1 MNNVRLIAR
10 LDVKGK
16 NLIKG
21 VHLEGLRVIGNP
33 QEYALKYY
41 KQGADEII
49 YMDAVASLY
58 GRNNLSH
65 IVEQTAQNVFV
76 PITVGGGVRSIED
89 AKTLLRSGADKV
101 AINTAATQRPDLISE
116 LASVFGSQAV
126 VVSIE
131 AKYRTDNHW
140 EALTDNGREKT
151 GLDVVEWA
159 VKAVER
165 GAGEIL
171 LTSIDQEGTRS
182 GLDLDLI
189 QIIGK
194 EVNVPVIASGGVGS
208 VEDVVKGVNA
218 GADAIA
224 MADILHYGRM
234 GMDELHSQ
242 VREAGLHVRS
252 LVKV

>member
-1 MNNVRLIAR
+1 MKNVRLIAR

-33 QEYALKYY
+33 QEHAVKYY
-41 KQGADEII
+41 HQGADEIL

-58 GRNNLSH
+58 GRNNLSE
-65 IVEQTAQNVFV
+65 IVELTAHNVFV

-89 AKTLLRSGADKV
+89 AKQLLRSGADKV
-101 AINTAATQRPDLISE
+101 AINTAATERPELISE

-126 VVSIE
+126 VISIE
-131 AKYRTDNHW
+131 AKNREVNHW

-159 VKAVER
+159 VEAVER

-171 LTSIDQEGTRS
+171 LTSIDKEGTGS

-189 QIIGK
+189 RAIDR
-194 EVNVPVIASGGVGS
+194 EVNVPVIASGGVGA
-208 VEDVVKGVNA
+208 VDDVVNGVSA

-224 MADILHYGRM
+224 MADILHYARM
-234 GMDELHSQ
+234 GMDEMHYRA
-242 VREAGLHVRS
+242 REAGLHVRR
-252 LVKV
+252 LVKT